1 MLLPLFFVQII
12 SGQFLSDKRVGT
24 YVEVDMFGL
33 PADTARRRRTRIVPN
48 NGLNPVFGD
57 ETFLFKK
64 VILPELACLRFAVY
78 EDSGRFI
85 GHRIVP
91 IQGLKPG
98 YRHVML
104 RNESGQPL
112 LLPSLFVHITVKD
125 YVPEQFSEIA
135 DALANPIAYQSMA
148 EKRAKLLEMQM
159 DSQMDDCK

>member
-1 MLLPLFFVQII
+1 
-12 SGQFLSDKRVGT
+12 
-24 YVEVDMFGL
+24 MFGL

-159 DSQMDDCK
+159 ETQMDDDCK